1 MRFSVVALLSV
12 GLVLGG
18 CMTPGEEE
26 VPTREDSRYV
36 CNAAR
41 IQGMVGQIATQAIGG
56 EALRTSN
63 ARNLR
68 WIRPGEM
75 VTMDFRNDRLNIHL
89 DGQNRITRIV
99 CG

>member
-1 MRFSVVALLSV
+1 MRFGIALIGV
-12 GLVLGG
+12 GLALGG
-18 CMTPGEEE
+18 CMTPSAEE

-36 CNAAR
+36 CNASR
-41 IQGMVGQIATQAIGG
+41 IQSMVGQIATQAIGG

-63 ARNLR
+63 ARNMR

-75 VTMDFRNDRLNIHL
+75 VTMDYRADRLNMHL
-89 DGQNRITRIV
+89 DAQNRITRIV